1 MDCVL
6 VKFEGELRSREK
18 IIMIL
23 LDFSQTMIGSFMAMG
38 KGSVVVEEDLLRH
51 TVLNT
56 ILGYKKTHRHIY
68 DGGRGLVIC
77 CDSPKNWRKES
88 FPEYKANRKTRR
100 ENDTTDWKSLFQFL
114 DEMIEDLRNYFPYK
128 VMRVEGAE
136 ADDIIAVLNDYVAT
150 NPTLIISS
158 DKDFLQLQKYQG
170 VSQWSPLTK
179 DFVKG
184 DPEAS
189 LWEKCI
195 KGDTGDGVPNI
206 LSTDDTFVVPGKRQ
220 RPITT
225 KKMELWKT
233 DKNNWTQ
240 EMHRNFQRNK
250 TMVDLSETPESI
262 RINIINQFKDQR
274 VQHGRLMDYFIE
286 KRLKNLMEHI
296 GDFE

>member
-1 MDCVL
+1 
-6 VKFEGELRSREK
+6 
-18 IIMIL
+18 MIL

-38 KGSVVVEEDLLRH
+38 KGNVVVEEDLLRH

-56 ILGYKKTHRHIY
+56 ILQYKKTHRHIY
-68 DGGRGLVIC
+68 YGSVGPGLVIC
-77 CDSPKNWRKES
+77 CDSAKNWRRDS
-88 FPEYKANRKTRR
+88 FPEYQANRKTKR

-114 DEMIEDLRNYFPYK
+114 HEMVEDLRNYFPYK
-128 VMRVEGAE
+128 VVKVDRAE
-136 ADDIIAVLNDYVAT
+136 ADDVIATLVDYVAT

-158 DKDFLQLQKYQG
+158 DKDFIQLQKYEG

-184 DPEAS
+184 DPDAS
-189 LWEKCI
+189 LWEKLI
-195 KGDTGDGVPNI
+195 KGDSGDGVPNI
-206 LSTDDTFVVPGKRQ
+206 LSSDDTFIMPGKRQ
-220 RPITT
+220 RPISS

-233 DKNNWTQ
+233 DKNDWTQ

-250 TMVDLSETPESI
+250 AMVDLEETPESI
-262 RINIINQFKDQR
+262 RINIINQFNEQR
-274 VQHGRLMDYFIE
+274 VQHGRLMDYFVE

>member
-1 MDCVL
+1 
-6 VKFEGELRSREK
+6 
-18 IIMIL
+18 MIL

-38 KGSVVVEEDLLRH
+38 KGNVVVEEDLLRH

-56 ILGYKKTHRHIY
+56 IRQYKQTHRHIY
-68 DGGRGLVIC
+68 DSGMGGLVIC
-77 CDSPKNWRKES
+77 CDSAKNWRKDS
-88 FPEYKANRKTRR
+88 FPEYKANRKKKR
-100 ENDTTDWKSLFQFL
+100 EDDTTDWKSLFQFL

-128 VMRVEGAE
+128 VMRVERAE
-136 ADDIIAVLNDYVAT
+136 ADDIIAVLNEYVAT

-158 DKDFLQLQKYQG
+158 DKDFIQLQKYEG
-170 VSQWSPLTK
+170 VQQWSPLTK

-189 LWEKCI
+189 LWEKLV

-206 LSTDDTFVVPGKRQ
+206 LSSDDTFVTEGKRQ

-233 DKNNWTQ
+233 DKNSWT
-240 EMHRNFQRNK
+240 EDMHRNFNRNQ
-250 TMVDLSETPESI
+250 TMVDLSKCPESI
-262 RINIINQFKDQR
+262 RINIINQYREQTP
-274 VQHGRLMDYFIE
+274 QHGRLMEYFVD

-296 GDFE
+296 EELSLIHI